1 MGDLSHARRGV
12 RGEGLAAAK
21 RTGGQISTNHAGWS
35 ASMIDVVEGICGQ
48 LAKAG

>member
-12 RGEGLAAAK
+12 LGEGLAAPTRIGRQIALIHGGWP
-21 RTGGQISTNHAGWS
+21 TG
-35 ASMIDVVEGICGQ
+35 MIVVVEGICGQ